1 MSAGTNK
8 SKASDRDK
16 ITRRHQ
22 ESHCKLT
29 TRDHRHPLNP
39 SRDVTSEI
47 KVKIIYDKVTIK
59 SALQSLDML
68 LNTVKP

>member
-29 TRDHRHPLNP
+29 TRDHRPLNP
-39 SRDVTSEI
+39 SRDVTQEI